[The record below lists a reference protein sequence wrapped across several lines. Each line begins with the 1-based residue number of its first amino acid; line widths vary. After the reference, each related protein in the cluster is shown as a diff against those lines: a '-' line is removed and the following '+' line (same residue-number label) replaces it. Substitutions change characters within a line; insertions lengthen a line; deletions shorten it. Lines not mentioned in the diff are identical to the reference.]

1 MTVCVP
7 CFVLNESAGQKGS
20 RFGCSP
26 KAEGLELSFGNL
38 LSGVWMPEMVA
49 VPVRILGST

>member
-1 MTVCVP
+1 MP
-7 CFVLNESAGQKGS
+7 CFVLNKGADQKGS

-26 KAEGLELSFGNL
+26 KAEGLELPFGNL
-38 LSGVWMPEMVA
+38 LSGPQMSEMVA